1 MYDAPPPPPAS
12 LLIDAE
18 RPPSNPY
25 PAPIGG
31 DVPADNRLH
40 SATAQPRLAL
50 DFHPAEQLAEQLAE
64 AHAALAEARCA
75 PTPRSSAEPVV
86 LVVGMLDGGC
96 VCGGGGSLHKRCNRC
111 ARWIFPLVS
120 VTTLVV
126 FVVAQILN
134 QGIVWLT
141 VDAAPI
147 RLLLPNGLHLQEAA
161 MNATYW
167 ESIQDGWDAGAPV
180 STVMNAVATGVMP
193 AIALVA
199 LNVCWFFQSPQ
210 VCGGRGLFS
219 ILIGAVMQC
228 SKTSSWFLIF
238 SFVQA
243 LSFQYSLVFDW
254 NDHPIDIKMDIA
266 ATSGAYAMICAILM
280 FQMCS
285 TGIFIADQAMLHAA
299 RSAEEMLQAE
309 RGPLF
314 ATCWKSM
321 TGRWG
326 PADGCGWS
334 AMAWTVMAAVTQIGV
349 AALIFG
355 TPYLTW

>member
-1 MYDAPPPPPAS
+1 MV
-12 LLIDAE
+12 DAE
-18 RPPSNPY
+18 RP
-25 PAPIGG
+25 
-31 DVPADNRLH
+31 RF
-40 SATAQPRLAL
+40 AQPGPTL
-50 DFHPAEQLAEQLAE
+50 DFQPAEQLAEQLAE
-64 AHAALAEARCA
+64 AHAALAEARREQ
-75 PTPRSSAEPVV
+75 TPPPRSSSAEPVV

-96 VCGGGGSLHKRCNRC
+96 VCGGGGSLHKRCHRC

-120 VTTLVV
+120 VATLAV

-134 QGIVWLT
+134 QGIVWLN

-147 RLLLPNGLHLQEAA
+147 RLLLPKGLHLQEAA

-180 STVMNAVATGVMP
+180 STVMNAVATGVLP
-193 AIALVA
+193 AVALVA

-219 ILIGAVMQC
+219 LLIGAVMQC

-285 TGIFIADQAMLHAA
+285 TGIFIADRAMLHATY
-299 RSAEEMLQAE
+299 SAEETRAV
-309 RGPLF
+309 RRPLF
-314 ATCWKSM
+314 ASAWTRM
-321 TGRWG
+321 TSRSS
-326 PADGCGWS
+326 PVDGCGWS
-334 AMAWTVMAAVTQIGV
+334 AVGWTVVAAVTQFGV
-349 AALIFG
+349 AALIIG